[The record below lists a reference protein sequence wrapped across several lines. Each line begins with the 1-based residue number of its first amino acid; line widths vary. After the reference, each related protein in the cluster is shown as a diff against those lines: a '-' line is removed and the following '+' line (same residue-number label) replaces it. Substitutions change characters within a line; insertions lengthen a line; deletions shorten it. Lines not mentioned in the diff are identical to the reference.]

1 VNDDPATSGWPE
13 IALAVEIF
21 AVAPFAI
28 GGLMLRA
35 GPGPIRDRV
44 CDWLKASLPS
54 GVPPLRLPLHITED
68 RLLGGLSLAATLR
81 AGRPIHEQ
89 GLLSQAHGGV
99 LFVAMAERLERLP
112 TSHLCAAL
120 DRGELPIERDGLTA
134 IVPCQP
140 GLVALDEGIAEE
152 QIPAALRDR
161 LALQLDLSDPSR
173 FRDPICGGRSDGG
186 QDSSARAVLPQP
198 QRQRVEQARV
208 LLPAVELSDD
218 VAESLCAAALALG
231 IASPRAPL
239 LAAAVARSHAA
250 LHGRTEVDET
260 DAAVAARLVLGPR
273 ATCLPALDEPPAE
286 DDDPRASEPPPE
298 PPPSP
303 PPAEGPDSPPPPGP
317 ESPEPQ
323 ASRPPL
329 DEIVLQAAKSAIPAG
344 LLDAVAVGREPGS
357 IRRHAGQAG
366 ALCSS
371 SHGGRPAGVRH
382 GQPGGGER
390 LNVVETL
397 RAAAPWQP
405 LRRREGSLARRID
418 IRREDFRVTRFK
430 QRSETSVI
438 FSVDASGSA
447 ALQRLAE
454 AKGAVEQVLVDCYV
468 RRDHVALIAFRG
480 TAAQLLLSPTR
491 SLLRVRRNLADLAG
505 GGTTPLAAGID
516 AALGLGLEA
525 RRRGQTP
532 LIVLMTDGRA
542 NIARDGR
549 EGRSAAEAD
558 ALAGARAVR
567 GAGVRA
573 IFLDTSP
580 RPQAKAQALAS
591 AMGARYV
598 PLPYVDAARICREV
612 QAVVDSP

>member
-1 VNDDPATSGWPE
+1 MSNDRATSAWSE
-13 IALAVEIF
+13 LALAVEIF

-28 GGLMLRA
+28 GGVVLRA
-35 GPGPIRDRV
+35 GPGPVRDRV
-44 CDWLKASLPS
+44 CDWIKASLPS
-54 GVPPLRLPLHITED
+54 GVPSLRLPLHITED

-81 AGRPIHEQ
+81 AGRPIFEQ

-120 DRGELPIERDGLTA
+120 DRGELAIERDGLTA
-134 IVPCQP
+134 IAPCQP
-140 GLVALDEGIAEE
+140 GLVALDEGIADE
-152 QIPAALRDR
+152 QTPAALRDR
-161 LALQLDLSDPSR
+161 LALLLDLSDLSR
-173 FRDPICGGRSDGG
+173 FGDLGRGVRGSQGQEPRDH
-186 QDSSARAVLPQP
+186 APQP
-198 QRQRVEQARV
+198 QRQRVEQARA
-208 LLPAVELSDD
+208 LLPAVKLSDD

-250 LHGRTEVDET
+250 LHGHTEVDEA

-273 ATCLPALDEPPAE
+273 ATCVPALDEPPVG
-286 DDDPRASEPPPE
+286 DDDPSAAESPPE
-298 PPPSP
+298 SPPSSP
-303 PPAEGPDSPPPPGP
+303 PPAEDPDSQPPPGP
-317 ESPEPQ
+317 ESPEQ
-323 ASRPPL
+323 TARRPPL

-344 LLDAVAVGREPGS
+344 LLDAVTVGREVGP

-405 LRRREGSLARRID
+405 LRRREGSVARRID

-430 QRSETSVI
+430 QRTQTSVI

-567 GAGVRA
+567 EAGVRA

>member
-1 VNDDPATSGWPE
+1 MSDDRATSAWSE
-13 IALAVEIF
+13 LALAVEIF

-28 GGLMLRA
+28 GGVVLRA
-35 GPGPIRDRV
+35 GPGPIRDRI
-44 CDWLKASLPS
+44 CDWIKACLPS
-54 GVPPLRLPLHITED
+54 GVPSLRLPLHITED

-81 AGRPIHEQ
+81 AGRPIFEQ

-120 DRGELPIERDGLTA
+120 DRGELAIERDGLTA
-134 IVPCQP
+134 IAPCQP
-140 GLVALDEGIAEE
+140 GLVALDEGIADE
-152 QIPAALRDR
+152 QTPAALRDR
-161 LALQLDLSDPSR
+161 LALLLDLSDLSR
-173 FRDPICGGRSDGG
+173 FGDLGRGVRGSQGQEPRDH
-186 QDSSARAVLPQP
+186 APQP
-198 QRQRVEQARV
+198 QRQRVEQARA
-208 LLPAVELSDD
+208 LLPAVKLSDD

-250 LHGRTEVDET
+250 LHGHTEVDEA

-273 ATCLPALDEPPAE
+273 ATCLPALDEPATE
-286 DDDPRASEPPPE
+286 DDAPGPSEPPPE
-298 PPPSP
+298 PPPSSP
-303 PPAEGPDSPPPPGP
+303 PPAEDPDSQPPPGP
-317 ESPEPQ
+317 ESPEQ
-323 ASRPPL
+323 TARRPPL

-344 LLDAVAVGREPGS
+344 LLDAVTVGREAGP

-430 QRSETSVI
+430 QRTQTSVI

-567 GAGVRA
+567 EAGVRA

-580 RPQAKAQALAS
+580 RPQAKAQALAT

>member
-1 VNDDPATSGWPE
+1 MSDDRVTSAWAE
-13 IALAVEIF
+13 LALAVEIF

-28 GGLMLRA
+28 GGIVLRA
-35 GPGPIRDRV
+35 GPGPVRDRV
-44 CDWLKASLPS
+44 CDWIKASLPA

-89 GLLSQAHGGV
+89 GLLGQAHGGV

-120 DRGELPIERDGLTA
+120 DRGELSIERDGLTA
-134 IVPCQP
+134 LVPCQP
-140 GLVALDEGIAEE
+140 GIVALDEGIAEE

-161 LALQLDLSDPSR
+161 LALQLDLSDPGR
-173 FRDPICGGRSDGG
+173 FRDPDRGVRGDRGEDPAGHALS
-186 QDSSARAVLPQP
+186 P
-198 QRQRVEQARV
+198 QRQRVEQARA
-208 LLPAVELSDD
+208 LLPSVELSED
-218 VAESLCAAALALG
+218 VAESLCVAALALG

-250 LHGRTEVDET
+250 LHGRTQVDEA
-260 DAAVAARLVLGPR
+260 DAAVAARWVLGPR
-273 ATCLPALDEPPAE
+273 ATCQPALDEVSE
-286 DDDPRASEPPPE
+286 KDDDSGATEPSPE

-303 PPAEGPDSPPPPGP
+303 PPAEDPDSPPPPGP
-317 ESPEPQ
+317 ESPEQQ
-323 ASRPPL
+323 ASRPSL

-344 LLDAVAVGREPGS
+344 LLDAVTVGREPGA

-397 RAAAPWQP
+397 RAAAPWQT

-418 IRREDFRVTRFK
+418 IRREDFRITRFK
-430 QRSETSVI
+430 QRTETSVI

-480 TAAQLLLSPTR
+480 TTAQLLLSPTR

-505 GGTTPLAAGID
+505 GGTTPLSAGID

-567 GAGVRA
+567 EAAVRA

-580 RPQAKAQALAS
+580 RPQAKAQALAT

-612 QAVVDSP
+612 QAVVDLP